1 MPGNATPRVTGRP
14 PGSAVAGLAAAVLL
28 LSAGCGGGPRPALG
42 GSGAP
47 ATRVAGT
54 PVAAPSHPG
63 DWHGTATAGTVRR
76 PSFTLTD
83 TGGRR
88 FDFAQATAGHAT
100 LLFFGYTHCPD
111 VCPTTM
117 ADLAAARQVAGPA
130 VAAKVTV
137 VFVTTDPARDTPAA
151 LARWLGQFDDRFVGL
166 TGTPAQVAAA
176 QRAVGVPVA
185 LADPTGAGPTGAGP
199 TGAGT
204 GGAGTGGGGYL
215 VGHAAQVLGIGPDD
229 RVHVRWFADTT
240 VAEYVADLPRLAA
253 AV

>member
-1 MPGNATPRVTGRP
+1 MPGNATPRVPGRR
-14 PGSAVAGLAAAVLL
+14 PGSAAAGLAAAALLL
-28 LSAGCGGGPRPALG
+28 LSAGCGGGPRPVLG
-42 GSGAP
+42 GSGAR
-47 ATRVAGT
+47 AAGT
-54 PVAAPSHPG
+54 PVAAPSLPG
-63 DWHGTATAGTVRR
+63 DWHGTATVGTVRR

-83 TGGRR
+83 TDGRR

-117 ADLAAARQVAGPA
+117 ADLAVARQVVGSA

-137 VFVTTDPARDTPAA
+137 VFVTTDPARDTPAV
-151 LARWLGQFDDRFVGL
+151 LARWLRQFDARFIGL
-166 TGTPAQVAAA
+166 TGTSAQVAAA

-185 LADPTGAGPTGAGP
+185 LADPDGAGPDGA
-199 TGAGT
+199 
-204 GGAGTGGGGYL
+204 GYL

-240 VAEYVADLPRLAA
+240 VAEYVADVPRLAA

>member
-1 MPGNATPRVTGRP
+1 MP
-14 PGSAVAGLAAAVLL
+14 AARA
-28 LSAGCGGGPRPALG
+28 
-42 GSGAP
+42 
-47 ATRVAGT
+47 AGT
-54 PVAAPSHPG
+54 PVAAPSLPG
-63 DWHGTATAGTVRR
+63 DWHGAATVGAVRR

-137 VFVTTDPARDTPAA
+137 VFVTTDPARDTPAV
-151 LARWLGQFDDRFVGL
+151 LARWLRQFDDRFVGL

-176 QRAVGVPVA
+176 QRAVGIPVA
-185 LADPTGAGPTGAGP
+185 LADPNGAGPGGAGP
-199 TGAGT
+199 
-204 GGAGTGGGGYL
+204 GGAGPGGAGPGGAGPGGAGPGGAEYL